1 MFFLD
6 NLHQILD
13 HDIDDDIFDYYN
25 DLFVLMAHLHNCIGE
40 IKDSRY
46 LYKQVCR
53 KSGVNIFEEDLVT
66 GDVTSWMFDE
76 EFLCQY

>member
-13 HDIDDDIFDYYN
+13 HDIDDDIFDDDN
-25 DLFVLMAHLHNCIGE
+25 DLFVLMAHLHNRIGE

-46 LYKQVCR
+46 LCK
-53 KSGVNIFEEDLVT
+53 
-66 GDVTSWMFDE
+66 
-76 EFLCQY
+76 